1 MNYLTFLLV
10 SIFIGVQAG
19 ELSLINLGPTLIG
32 FASGKDSITDL
43 ESLTVLAV
51 SSSLVSPATPPWP
64 PKKSP
69 QGSNISLGMPMS
81 ARKLKLSA
89 GCCWLEKR
97 LS

>member
-1 MNYLTFLLV
+1 
-10 SIFIGVQAG
+10 
-19 ELSLINLGPTLIG
+19 
-32 FASGKDSITDL
+32 
-43 ESLTVLAV
+43 V
-51 SSSLVSPATPPWP
+51 SSSLVSLETPPCP

-69 QGSNISLGMPMS
+69 QGSNIALGMPMS